1 MLTSRRVVL
10 MFSSAVA
17 LLGTGGACGQTTSTG
32 SGQGYPYKALRI
44 VTSGV
49 GGGSDFVARQIA
61 QGISAP
67 LGQPVIVENR
77 GGGGIGTGE
86 IVAQASPDGYTL
98 IVGSN
103 SLWIAPLLEKLPY
116 DVVKDFAPITTTTE
130 APLVL
135 AVHPSVAAINVKEL
149 VALAKAKPGT
159 LNYGSGNTGASNHL
173 AGEMFKAL
181 AGINIVRIPY
191 KGGGAVLNDVVAGQ
205 VQMTFLAGS
214 VLGPQIKAGKL
225 RGLAVT
231 STQPSKLAPGLP
243 TMAAAGVPGYEIV
256 GIDGILAPAKTPG
269 PVIKRLNQEMRR
281 FLETPEAKER
291 FFSTGVEA
299 VGSTP
304 DEFASKIKSDVA
316 RMGKLIKDAG
326 IGKQ

>member
-1 MLTSRRVVL
+1 MLIPRRVVL
-10 MFSSAVA
+10 VFSIATALGSA
-17 LLGTGGACGQTTSTG
+17 GGACSQS
-32 SGQGYPYKALRI
+32 YPYKPLRI

-61 QGISAP
+61 QGISGP

-116 DVVKDFAPITTTTE
+116 DVVKDFAPITTTTV

-135 AVHPSVAAINVKEL
+135 AVHPSVAATNVREL
-149 VALAKAKPGT
+149 IALAKAKPGA

-181 AGINIVRIPY
+181 TGINIVRIPY
-191 KGGGAVLNDVVAGQ
+191 KGGGAVLNDVIAGQ

-214 VLGPQIKAGKL
+214 VLGPHIKAGKL

-231 STQPSKLAPGLP
+231 STQPSALAPGLP
-243 TMAAAGVPGYEIV
+243 TLAATVPGYEIL
-256 GIDGILAPAKTPG
+256 GIDGILAPAKTPA

-304 DEFASKIKSDVA
+304 EEFANKIKSDVA
-316 RMGKLIKDAG
+316 KMGKLIKDAG

>member
-1 MLTSRRVVL
+1 MLIPRCVVL
-10 MFSSAVA
+10 VFSLAGT
-17 LLGTGGACGQTTSTG
+17 LLGAGSACGQS
-32 SGQGYPYKALRI
+32 YPYKALRI

-61 QGISAP
+61 QGISGP

-103 SLWIAPLLEKLPY
+103 SLWIAPLLQKLPF
-116 DVVKDFAPITTTTE
+116 DGVRDFAPITTTTE

-135 AVHPSVAAINVKEL
+135 VVNPSLPVASVKEL
-149 VALAKAKPGT
+149 IALAKAKPGA
-159 LNYGSGNTGASNHL
+159 LNYASGNTGASNHL
-173 AGEMFKAL
+173 AGEMFKSL

-191 KGGGAVLNDVVAGQ
+191 KGGGAAMNDVIGGQ

-214 VLGPQIKAGKL
+214 VVGPQIKSGKL
-225 RGLAVT
+225 KGLAVT
-231 STQPSKLAPGLP
+231 SVQPSALAPGLP
-243 TMAAAGVPGYEIV
+243 TMAASGVPGYEMV
-256 GIDGILAPAKTPG
+256 GIDGILAPAKTPA
-269 PVIKRLNQEMRR
+269 PVIRRLNQEMRR

-291 FFSTGVEA
+291 FFSIGVEA

-304 DEFASKIKSDVA
+304 QEFANKIKSDMA

-326 IGKQ
+326 ISTK